1 MLFNDLRANIVVEE
15 NDLDPVTCY
24 ENLVLRLQDK
34 ISVWN
39 GEFVATLDC
48 ANNDISVFLSEL
60 GETHICRDCY
70 LA

>member
-1 MLFNDLRANIVVEE
+1 MIIMLLMTLRANIVVEE

-48 ANNDISVFLSEL
+48 TNNDISVFLPEL
-60 GETHICRDCY
+60 G
-70 LA
+70 